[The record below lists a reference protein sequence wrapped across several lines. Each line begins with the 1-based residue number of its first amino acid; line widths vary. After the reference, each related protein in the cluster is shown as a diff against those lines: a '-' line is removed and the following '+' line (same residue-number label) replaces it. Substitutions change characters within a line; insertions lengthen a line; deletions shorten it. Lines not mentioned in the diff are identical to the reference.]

1 MVFCNSRWQ
10 DCPDTDRSVVAYI
23 VFYQGGTT
31 DHFTHVPGSVSQ
43 YSAESEYNSEF
54 TTGMALAHFGMINNE
69 LLN

>member
-43 YSAESEYNSEF
+43 YSAESEYNS
-54 TTGMALAHFGMINNE
+54 
-69 LLN
+69 